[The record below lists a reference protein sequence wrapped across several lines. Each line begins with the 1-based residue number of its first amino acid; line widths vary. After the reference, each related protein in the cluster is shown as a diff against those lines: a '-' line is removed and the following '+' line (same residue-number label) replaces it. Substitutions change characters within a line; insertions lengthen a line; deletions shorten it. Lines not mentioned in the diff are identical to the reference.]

1 MAADSSP
8 HNPRSGHPLLR
19 AFDHARLWVASEVG
33 ICEAARLLA
42 CAAEAGFGPIGEVI
56 GIAEGGRTPAALIAA
71 HLDVPIR
78 IVHARHN
85 PTEALYTQATGEVAC
100 DIGSIAA
107 GSMRGRVLLVDDICG
122 TGATLCT
129 VADALATAD
138 LRLISCVLC
147 LNAGAHMIPD
157 LWVWEVRDWVV
168 FPWEAVPDTPLLR
181 VDLPMPT
188 EVHVR
193 MSVDFQAN
201 GVRETQ

>member
-1 MAADSSP
+1 MAADPSP
-8 HNPRSGHPLLR
+8 RNPLSGRPLLR
-19 AFDHARLWVASEVG
+19 VFDHARLWVASEIGVF
-33 ICEAARLLA
+33 EAVRLLA
-42 CAAEAGFGPIGEVI
+42 CAAEASFGPIGEVI

-85 PTEALYTQATGEVAC
+85 LTKALYTQATGAVAC

-107 GSMRGRVLLVDDICG
+107 GSMRGRVLLVDDVCG

-129 VADALATAD
+129 VAAVLATAD

-147 LNAGAHMIPD
+147 LNAGARMAPD

-193 MSVDFQAN
+193 
-201 GVRETQ
+201 